1 MHYMFFSQVIE
12 ESQFPPVVTPLEVW
26 VGSWQDRWEGGSLGH
41 VHATDQDQYDT
52 LAYYIMNYKELF
64 KIDERSGEIRAP
76 QGLDAGY
83 YSINVS
89 ISDGKFLSFST
100 VNVAVDSLA
109 DDMLHEAISIR
120 YV

>member
-1 MHYMFFSQVIE
+1 M
-12 ESQFPPVVTPLEVW
+12 
-26 VGSWQDRWEGGSLGH
+26 
-41 VHATDQDQYDT
+41 HATDQDQYDT
-52 LAYYIMNYKELF
+52 LAYYITNYKELF
-64 KIDERSGEIRAP
+64 KIDEKSGEIRAP

-89 ISDGKFLSFST
+89 VSDGKFFSFST
-100 VNVAVDSLA
+100 INVAVESLA